1 MFQIEHFGVQNNI
14 VMKYSEIWWIIVISI
29 DLDKTTLHSSS
40 PSLFEKKE
48 EISFHVDDI
57 RWSASHMGWG
67 YEEEGIKGGSN
78 HNDSSTMID

>member
-1 MFQIEHFGVQNNI
+1 MFQIENFGVQNNI

-48 EISFHVDDI
+48 EISFYVDDI
-57 RWSASHMGWG
+57 RWSASHMG
-67 YEEEGIKGGSN
+67 
-78 HNDSSTMID
+78 